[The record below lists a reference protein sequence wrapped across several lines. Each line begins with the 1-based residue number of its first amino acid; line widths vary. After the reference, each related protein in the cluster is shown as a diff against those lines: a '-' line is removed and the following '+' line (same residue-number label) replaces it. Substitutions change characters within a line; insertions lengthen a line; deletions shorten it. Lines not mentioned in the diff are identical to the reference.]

1 MIKWLICFLSV
12 LAFCVC
18 LEAKDVH
25 VNGYTKKDGTY
36 VAPYTRTS
44 PNHTKSD
51 NYSTKGN
58 VNPYTGKEGTKK
70 DDQASPANPSVHNAT
85 PWERL
90 KPGMTKTEVLTLLGE
105 PNIKSESKWLY
116 SNQGTVVFSDKGL
129 VQ

>member
-1 MIKWLICFLSV
+1 MTKWIICFLSA

-18 LEAKDVH
+18 AQAKDVH
-25 VNGYTKKDGTY
+25 VKGYTKKDGTY

-70 DDQASPANPSVHNAT
+70 DDGATPANPSVHAAT
-85 PWERL
+85 PWENL
-90 KPGMTKTEVLTLLGE
+90 KPGMSKSEVLALLGE
-105 PNIKSESKWLY
+105 PNIKTDAKWLY
-116 SNQGTVVFSDKGL
+116 SDKGTVKFSSSGIT
-129 VQ
+129 Q